1 MEDSTVWWPFD
12 DLNAKCLKTD
22 LQYVGLYDSREKFA
36 EEMNF
41 AEKEMDFVEDDRRL
55 VI

>member
-1 MEDSTVWWPFD
+1 MY
-12 DLNAKCLKTD
+12 A
-22 LQYVGLYDSREKFA
+22 REKFA